1 VKIWLPYRL
10 TQLLPTGPRLRKAWY
25 ASPMFRG
32 QRELKR
38 RWTVSSQSVAK
49 RSASP
54 ESPTVCVCRII
65 GNDLF
70 PRHSRGQALANLRT
84 ILREESNPFGW
95 DKLFVLNR
103 IVDARVLEAAV
114 AEIQAAGHAVE
125 VIPFDSETYRSLRY
139 RPDLFGGRS
148 YFRSSD
154 FFAKDPFAQDRERI
168 WACGEKIRY
177 LMNIN
182 GARNLALAKGRTSAD
197 WTLVLDGS
205 CILPDRVFHAL
216 QLEISQA
223 PFVPYVI
230 IPMRRLP
237 AGCDLDEA
245 DISPTR
251 KEEPQVA
258 FRSDAI
264 EQFDEA
270 YPYGVRD
277 KTSLLNRLGVPGPWC
292 GWVPLAWHPENPT
305 RSPDRYRYKF
315 APVSVLRLTSGIANG
330 SLELPSAQMK
340 RYRSRITAIFGTLQ
354 VIDRQCFAPDADVLG
369 SIAALSGEFIQEDSF
384 N

>member
-1 VKIWLPYRL
+1 MVWLPYRL

-25 ASPMFRG
+25 ASPIFRG

-38 RWTVSSQSVAK
+38 RWTV
-49 RSASP
+49 ASRP
-54 ESPTVCVCRII
+54 AAQQTFPAESPTVCLCRII

-84 ILREESNPFGW
+84 ILREEPNPFGW
-95 DKLFVLNR
+95 QKLFVLNR
-103 IVDARVLEAAV
+103 IVDASVVQTAV

-125 VIPFDSETYRSLRY
+125 VIPFDSETYQTLRY
-139 RPDLFGGRS
+139 RPDLFGGSS
-148 YFRSSD
+148 YFTSSD
-154 FFAKDPFAQDRERI
+154 FLAKDPFVQDRERI

-182 GARNLALAKGRTSAD
+182 GARNLALAKGRKSAD
-197 WTLVLDGS
+197 WSLVLDGS
-205 CILPDRVFHAL
+205 CILPNRVFHAL
-216 QLEISQA
+216 QLEISQP
-223 PFVPYVI
+223 PFVPYLI

-245 DISPTR
+245 DVSPTL

-264 EQFDEA
+264 EEFDEA

-292 GWVPLAWHPENPT
+292 AWAPLEWHPEDDG
-305 RSPDRYRYKF
+305 RSPERYLYKI
-315 APVSVLRLTSGIANG
+315 AVVSVLRLTSGIANG
-330 SLELPSAQMK
+330 SLELPSAQAK
-340 RYRSRITAIFGTLQ
+340 RYRSRVTAIFSTLHA
-354 VIDRQCFAPDADVLG
+354 IDHHCSSPDVAILG
-369 SIAALSGEFIQEDSF
+369 AISGLDGDLST
-384 N
+384 